1 MQTLIPTLR
10 AICALAPLPRFVFVM
25 SVLENYSARECSLL
39 LGCTMET
46 VTEARNSALKQ
57 LVLNPKSSEPDQKSY
72 VLAAAHP
79 MPLTA

>member
-25 SVLENYSARECSLL
+25 SVLENHSTRECSLL

-46 VTEARNSALKQ
+46 VTEARNSAL
-57 LVLNPKSSEPDQKSY
+57 NPKSSESDQKSY